1 MCVTPTSSQ
10 HPQKPEQEA
19 AADGPEAVD
28 VLGVSWSTV
37 TEQVAVPPDP
47 LRLMRSDPPFV
58 KPFVFT
64 TFRHGNVLTV
74 SDLVEMPSSF
84 QTEYAMVTSRALP
97 VTAYSTS
104 TVFDASCEMPA
115 TMATHPPATNRTSTS
130 STHGHFRLFF
140 FGGAAP

>member
-1 MCVTPTSSQ
+1 
-10 HPQKPEQEA
+10 
-19 AADGPEAVD
+19 
-28 VLGVSWSTV
+28 LGLSLSTV

-47 LRLMRSDPPFV
+47 LRLMTREPPFV
-58 KPFVFT
+58 NPFVFK

-84 QTEYAMVTSRALP
+84 QTEYAIVTSRALP

-115 TMATHPPATNRTSTS
+115 TMATHPPAIKRTSTS
-130 STHGHFRLFF
+130 TTHGHFRRFVV
-140 FGGAAP
+140 GGAAA